1 MKKIF
6 SLFTGFLLI
15 LLVAGCGEKNAQVQP
30 VTTNK
35 TSATKIEK
43 SPEDKI
49 LVVYFSVPETDDAQN
64 ITQEEMQSAVVVNG
78 EVLGNN
84 QYIAQLIQQN
94 TGADIFR
101 IEPVT
106 PYPKNHGEIEQIA
119 TQEKQNEALPPILNK
134 IENFDSYKI
143 FFVGHP
149 IWYGDMPRILYS
161 FFKSYNFSGKTIVPF
176 TVSGSGNAVNVV
188 PAIKAIH
195 PDANVVENIFSIKRD
210 VVKNS
215 EKDIKN
221 WLNDLGF

>member
-43 SPEDKI
+43 SPDDKI

-101 IEPVT
+101 IEPAT
-106 PYPKNHGEIEQIA
+106 PYPMNHGELEQIA
-119 TQEKQNEALPPILNK
+119 TQEKHDAALPAIKNK
-134 IENFDSYKI
+134 IENFDDYKI
-143 FFVGHP
+143 FFVGYP

-161 FFKSYNFSGKTIVPF
+161 FLKSYNFAGKTVVPF
-176 TVSGSGNAVNVV
+176 VTSGGAGFGNTINE
-188 PAIKAIH
+188 IKNIH
-195 PDANVVENIFSIKRD
+195 PDAKVIENGLSVKQEVIKSSD
-210 VVKNS
+210 K
-215 EKDIKN
+215 EIKN
-221 WLNDLGF
+221 WLADLGF